1 MRANE
6 SDRGKMIE
14 WGKLTFPVWPEFQ
27 LACPQLLLEVDKI
40 FMKHDQTLMDFPMD
54 HADR

>member
-1 MRANE
+1 
-6 SDRGKMIE
+6 MIE